1 MYQNQ
6 FQMTASLPMAQENKI
21 NPQLDFYIRKT
32 MKEEFM
38 TLILPYQQNSSGQIA
53 ILEEKIQMLNN
64 NYMLLLK
71 NNMDKTPQMGIG
83 TNDSIEKLEKKINEI
98 ESMEDKIAYLRK
110 LGLTVEEASECLY
123 ISTRQA
129 YRYLRKIKERVE
141 D

>member
-71 NNMDKTPQMGIG
+71 NNMDKTPQMGLVRMIVLK
-83 TNDSIEKLEKKINEI
+83 N
-98 ESMEDKIAYLRK
+98 
-110 LGLTVEEASECLY
+110 
-123 ISTRQA
+123 
-129 YRYLRKIKERVE
+129 
-141 D
+141 